1 MRIYISVD
9 MEGIS
14 GINTKEHVLR
24 DGCLYQEARRL
35 LTEDTNAAIRGAFSG
50 GADEVVVVDAHGGS
64 NNFITGL
71 LDDRALILTGTP
83 HAPRMPFLNGSDGMF
98 LLGYHASA
106 GTERANLEHT
116 MTSAAWHKY
125 FVSGRPYGE
134 VGIDADLAGWE
145 GVPVVLVSGD
155 DKLCDESR
163 AFLGDQ
169 IEAVCVKQ
177 GVGRQCALCLSPA
190 EGRRRIEKHA
200 ERAVRRLA
208 AGEKFPLFSAGSP
221 VTETITY
228 KFVPDADAA
237 MNFPGARRLDGYT
250 VERVFNRLCDAYGGL
265 WSEQGE
271 TQRVHM
277 GQDEFE
283 KE

>member
-24 DGCLYQEARRL
+24 DGALYQEGRRL
-35 LTEDTNAAIRGAFSG
+35 LTEDTNAAIRGAFAG

-64 NNFITGL
+64 NNFITEL
-71 LDDRALILTGTP
+71 LDERALILTGTP

-98 LLGYHASA
+98 LLGYHAGA
-106 GTERANLEHT
+106 GTERGAMEHT

-125 FVSGRPYGE
+125 VVNGRPFGE

-155 DKLCDESR
+155 DKLCGEAR
-163 AFLGDQ
+163 EFLGDQ

-177 GVGRQCALCLSPA
+177 GVGRQCSLCLSPK
-190 EGRRRIEKHA
+190 EGRRRIERHA
-200 ERAVRRLA
+200 ERAVRRLC

-228 KFVPDADAA
+228 KFTPDADAA
-237 MNFPGARRLDGYT
+237 MNCFGAKRVDGYT
-250 VERVFNRLCDAYGGL
+250 VERVFPRLCDAYGGL
-265 WSEQGE
+265 WSEKGE
-271 TQRVHM
+271 EQRVHF

-283 KE
+283 DM

>member
-1 MRIYISVD
+1 MKIYISVD

-14 GINTKEHVLR
+14 GINTKEHVLK
-24 DGCLYQEARRL
+24 DGRLYPEARKL
-35 LTEDTNAAIRGAFSG
+35 LTEDINAAVRGAFAG
-50 GADEVVVVDAHGGS
+50 GADEVIVVDAHGGS
-64 NNFITGL
+64 NNLITEL
-71 LDDRALILTGTP
+71 LDERALLLIGTP
-83 HAPRMPFLNGSDGMF
+83 HSPRMPFLNGSDGMF

-106 GTERANLEHT
+106 GTERAALEHT

-125 FVSGRPYGE
+125 VINGREYGE

-155 DKLCDESR
+155 DKLCDE
-163 AFLGDQ
+163 AKEFLGDQ

-177 GVGRQCALCLSPA
+177 GVGRQCSLCLSPA

-200 ERAVRRLA
+200 ERAVKRLVS
-208 AGEKFPLFSAGSP
+208 GEKFPLFSAGSP
-221 VTETITY
+221 VVEAITY
-228 KFVPDADAA
+228 KFTPDADAA
-237 MNFPGARRLDGYT
+237 MNYFGARRVDGYT
-250 VERVFNRLCDAYGGL
+250 VERTWNRLCDAYGGL
-265 WSEQGE
+265 WSEKGE
-271 TQRVHM
+271 AQRVHF